1 MELKNGNSRKAQVKL
16 YGMRTMSPRY
26 NDLCLLGRL
35 YSYLEGKAEID
46 PKSLLRCL
54 TCGLCVDA
62 CPETL
67 GIKMLISPARQKWAN
82 ENGLTDRQTMVD
94 PESKNNLFRKIAEL
108 DETPIYKNSPGSVVY
123 FPGCAGTYHGAVC
136 SCTAGESSSRLY
148 CP

>member
-1 MELKNGNSRKAQVKL
+1 MEIVEKHRSNCTECGQCLEVC
-16 YGMRTMSPRY
+16 PRY

-82 ENGLTDRQTMVD
+82 ENGLTDRQTMVAQA
-94 PESKNNLFRKIAEL
+94 R
-108 DETPIYKNSPGSVVY
+108 
-123 FPGCAGTYHGAVC
+123 
-136 SCTAGESSSRLY
+136 
-148 CP
+148 